1 MDISTGEQMKWSFD
15 EEKDKQTGNGDG
27 SYRSIQS
34 VIIKKILRMAQGSY
48 RGSLIIRYI
57 KQIAIVG

>member
-1 MDISTGEQMKWSFD
+1 MKKVFE

>member
-1 MDISTGEQMKWSFD
+1 MKKVFEEEQ
-15 EEKDKQTGNGDG
+15 DKQTGNGDG
-27 SYRSIQS
+27 SYRSIRF
-34 VIIKKILRMAQGSY
+34 VIIKKILRMARGSY